1 MAIFRDPRL
10 ATMWLIARL
19 DRERGQSLVEYGLI
33 LAVVV
38 LATVAVLGVVG
49 STVSDQLASVT
60 AALQG
65 EGSKAAFGV
74 SVPLS
79 SSVAIGVLVIGAVG
93 LYLLRMRRD

>member
-1 MAIFRDPRL
+1 
-10 ATMWLIARL
+10 MWLLARF

-33 LAVVV
+33 LAVVA

-65 EGSKAAFGV
+65 EGEESTFGV
-74 SVPLS
+74 SIPMSL
-79 SSVAIGVLVIGAVG
+79 SVASGVLAIGAVS

>member
-1 MAIFRDPRL
+1 MAISRDPRL

-33 LAVVV
+33 LAVIAV
-38 LATVAVLGVVG
+38 ASVAVLGVVG

-60 AALQG
+60 AAFQG
-65 EGSKAAFGV
+65 DGEESTFGV
-74 SVPLS
+74 SIPMS
-79 SSVAIGVLVIGAVG
+79 SSVAIGVLAIGAVG

>member
-1 MAIFRDPRL
+1 MAIFRYAR
-10 ATMWLIARL
+10 AVTMWLLARF

-33 LAVVV
+33 LAVVA

-49 STVSDQLASVT
+49 SAVSDQLASVT

-65 EGSKAAFGV
+65 EGEESTFGV
-74 SVPLS
+74 SIPMSL
-79 SSVAIGVLVIGAVG
+79 SVAAGVLAIGAVG

>member
-1 MAIFRDPRL
+1 MAIFRDPRA
-10 ATMWLIARL
+10 ATMWLLARF

-65 EGSKAAFGV
+65 EGEESTFGV
-74 SVPLS
+74 SIPMSL
-79 SSVAIGVLVIGAVG
+79 SVAAGVLAIGAVG
-93 LYLLRMRRD
+93 LFLLRMRRD

>member
-1 MAIFRDPRL
+1 MAIFRDPRAATIWLL
-10 ATMWLIARL
+10 ACL

-33 LAVVV
+33 LAVVA

-65 EGSKAAFGV
+65 EGEDAAFGV
-74 SVPLS
+74 SIPMSL
-79 SSVAIGVLVIGAVG
+79 SVASGVLAIGAVG

>member
-1 MAIFRDPRL
+1 MAIFRDPRA
-10 ATMWLIARL
+10 ATMWLLDRF

-38 LATVAVLGVVG
+38 LAAVAVLGVVG

-65 EGSKAAFGV
+65 EGKDAAFRV
-74 SVPLS
+74 SIPMSL
-79 SSVAIGVLVIGAVG
+79 SVASGVLAIGAVG
-93 LYLLRMRRD
+93 LFLLRMRRD